1 MSRRPRSIRWKGSI
15 SPLESTRAH
24 EDRISLE
31 PWHIRPLTDL
41 GVIYVYLDGFALRVR
56 STGKVVSV
64 PMLSVVGVLADA
76 QAPCPLQDFRP
87 PPNPR

>member
-1 MSRRPRSIRWKGSI
+1 
-15 SPLESTRAH
+15 
-24 EDRISLE
+24 
-31 PWHIRPLTDL
+31 
-41 GVIYVYLDGFALRVR
+41 VIYVYLDGFALRVR